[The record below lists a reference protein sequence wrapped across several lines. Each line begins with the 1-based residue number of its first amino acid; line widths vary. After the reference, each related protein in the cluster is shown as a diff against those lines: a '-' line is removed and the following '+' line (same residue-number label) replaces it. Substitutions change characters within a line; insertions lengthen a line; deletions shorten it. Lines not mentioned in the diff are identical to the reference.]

1 MSFPGGINEL
11 ATAVA
16 AYGLAGSLT
25 ELPSKPLEDRVWRDL
40 LAELRRQRLTGHLVR
55 ALADGVF
62 AADDMQVNEAGDA
75 HTRAM
80 ADALVLEDMLIST
93 VDHLAARR
101 VEARVLKGP
110 AAAHLDYP
118 DPALRS
124 FGDIDLLVRSADF
137 DRAVSALA
145 AGGYRRRFPEP
156 RPGFDRSFGKGV
168 ALWNPAGREVDLHRT
183 LAFGPFGRR
192 IRLNDLWGSGEP
204 LQVGG
209 RELTALAPEVRL
221 LHACY
226 HTVLGDHPPRL
237 VPQRDIA
244 QMLLSDR
251 VDVDTVRKLAAAWQG
266 EAVVAQAIR
275 TTWDSFQIADVVA
288 LSAWAQRYQP
298 DAREVRDLALYTS
311 DQASY
316 AGKSLGALRAIP
328 GIGAKFRYLRALA
341 FPRRSYVHDHHA
353 SYAARLRHGAAAGL
367 GAPEAAGKAP
377 GQASAPNNGNVNGKL
392 NGKVKGVDTL
402 PKTTEG

>member
-1 MSFPGGINEL
+1 VNTGGTNEL

-25 ELPSKPLEDRVWRDL
+25 ELPAKPLEDRAWCDL
-40 LAELRRQRLTGHLVR
+40 LAEVRRQRLTGHLVK
-55 ALADGVF
+55 ALVDGAL
-62 AADDMQVNEAGDA
+62 AADDMQVSEAGDV
-75 HTRAM
+75 HSRAM
-80 ADALVLEDMLIST
+80 ADALVLEDMLIAA
-93 VDHLAARR
+93 VDHLAAHR

-110 AAAHLDYP
+110 ATAHLDYP

-137 DRAVSALA
+137 DAAVSTLA
-145 AGGYRRRFPEP
+145 ANGYRRRFPEP
-156 RPGFDRSFGKGV
+156 RPGFDRRFGKGV

-183 LAFGPFGRR
+183 LAFGPFGLR
-192 IRLNDLWGSGEP
+192 IRLDALWGSAAVFR
-204 LQVGG
+204 VGG
-209 RELTALAPEVRL
+209 RELAALAPELRL

-244 QMLLSDR
+244 QLVLSDR
-251 VDVDTVRKLAAAWQG
+251 VDVDSVRRLAASWQG

-288 LSAWAQRYQP
+288 LSAWAQRHQP
-298 DAREVRDLALYTS
+298 DARELRDLALYTTER
-311 DQASY
+311 ASY

-328 GIGAKFRYLRALA
+328 GVRAKFRYLRALA
-341 FPRRSYVHDHHA
+341 FPQRSYVQDHHS
-353 SYAARLRHGAAAGL
+353 SYAARLRHGAVAGL
-367 GAPEAAGKAP
+367 GSSSGVATG
-377 GQASAPNNGNVNGKL
+377 SL
-392 NGKVKGVDTL
+392 NGVDTL
-402 PKTTEG
+402 SNSDG